1 MGLQRVGGAGGGD
14 AVCACT
20 FSLVCYRD
28 CARFTLCAIG
38 MCAKGTWAIGN
49 CVQFLVCYRVGAL
62 SHRALTDP
70 ALLITFSL
78 PHVTLASLL
87 YIHTSIH
94 TGARARVY
102 VCMYDIY
109 VCVYVC
115 VCVCVYSFFR
125 IMRAKI

>member
-1 MGLQRVGGAGGGD
+1 MERGGGAEGGG

-49 CVQFLVCYRVGAL
+49 CVQFFVCYWVGAL

-70 ALLITFSL
+70 AQNSR
-78 PHVTLASLL
+78 
-87 YIHTSIH
+87 
-94 TGARARVY
+94 GAFAVMQVNLSDGYRGD
-102 VCMYDIY
+102 CHN
-109 VCVYVC
+109 
-115 VCVCVYSFFR
+115 
-125 IMRAKI
+125 